1 MNPYLAA
8 MYNTN
13 GAAEQLTEDM
23 QKTANM
29 ELFCKLAADNG
40 LDLSNMTDDQ
50 IASVYAQVF
59 PEDLA
64 KVAEEDE
71 KKEEHEEKESPE
83 KEKKEE
89 HEAGESKEDEEKE
102 EAKKAAAAMYVQEK
116 QAAVEKCAEA
126 DWMGRIMAHSFTQ
139 ERENIELGK
148 YAHIIET
155 AQAEGM
161 TDEQIFEAVKEAAGT
176 EVMTQIM
183 KRKGPGVVERL
194 KNLGSSVVEKGKD
207 VAGGIAAKRSRAIE
221 EGRAAAGELAGHKG
235 ALKGLSSTERAAYK
249 AAPKR
254 EGHSVGA
261 HLKELSSMKLKG
273 QAAKY
278 APHAAVGAAAVGAE
292 EGVRR
297 GLKKKDDEKEAKA
310 SAEAFEEIA
319 ANHAIKVAEAAGYD
333 VEQAHS
339 LVNAVYTLGLAE
351 SEKIA
356 HVQDVD
362 TATHVRGLEYL
373 EAAGYPVNWEEIFGS

>member
-1 MNPYLAA
+1 MSDMNPYLAA

-13 GAAEQLTEDM
+13 GAAEQMTEDM

-40 LDLSNMTDDQ
+40 LDLSQMSDDQ

-64 KVAEEDE
+64 KMAEEEE
-71 KKEEHEEKESPE
+71 KKEHEEKESPE

-89 HEAGESKEDEEKE
+89 HEAGESKEEEKKEE
-102 EAKKAAAAMYVQEK
+102 EAKKAAAAAYVYEK
-116 QAAVEKCAEA
+116 RAAAEKCAEA
-126 DWMGRIMAHSFTQ
+126 DYMGRIMAHSFTQ
-139 ERENIELGK
+139 EREQIELSK

-155 AQAEGM
+155 AAAEDW
-161 TDEQIFEAVKEAAGT
+161 TEEQVLEAVKEAAET
-176 EVMTQIM
+176 EVMTRVM
-183 KRKGPGVVERL
+183 PAMEKLKARLPGLGRRAKDAAKGVVEKAKETVGKVTAKRKELMEAGESAAKANEFFGPSADKVVRRKETMARL
-194 KNLGSSVVEKGKD
+194 KG
-207 VAGGIAAKRSRAIE
+207 
-221 EGRAAAGELAGHKG
+221 
-235 ALKGLSSTERAAYK
+235 T
-249 AAPKR
+249 
-254 EGHSVGA
+254 
-261 HLKELSSMKLKG
+261 
-273 QAAKY
+273 AAKY
-278 APHAAVGAAAVGAE
+278 APHAAGAAAVTTGGAVAAKKVF
-292 EGVRR
+292 G
-297 GLKKKDDEKEAKA
+297 KKDEEKESRA
-310 SAEAFEEIA
+310 SAQAFEELA

-339 LVNAVYTLGLAE
+339 LINAVYTLGLAE

-356 HVQDVD
+356 HVQDAD